1 MLSISRLQTLQSAV
15 SSTDSEIR
23 DRYNYHRQG
32 YETVDR
38 AKDET
43 LVHEP
48 VT

>member
-1 MLSISRLQTLQSAV
+1 MLSISRLQTVQSAV

-23 DRYNYHRQG
+23 DRYNYHHQG

-48 VT
+48 VI